1 MNEANISYDIENI
14 NIDSLLEKQKEEE
27 KINVFENFEHEIT
40 ENFNY
45 ELEKED
51 NYAYYLMLEALG
63 DNDTMTYQHRSIF
76 DQYWL
81 NYYNN
86 KAENYDTDLMNL
98 RFV

>member
-1 MNEANISYDIENI
+1 MNEANISYHIENI
-14 NIDSLLEKQKEEE
+14 NIDSLLEKQKNEE
-27 KINVFENFEHEIT
+27 KINIVEDETI

-51 NYAYYLMLEALG
+51 SYAYYLMLEALG
-63 DNDTMTYQHRSIF
+63 DNDSMTYKHRSLF